1 MGDQQNNLFNE
12 PVSEDWEREWI
23 DMPEFINENKK
34 PFKQILIN
42 FKNKEDMDSFSK
54 LIDQKITIL
63 TKSINFPIKKTE
75 KISSYLYV

>member
-34 PFKQILIN
+34 TFKQILIN